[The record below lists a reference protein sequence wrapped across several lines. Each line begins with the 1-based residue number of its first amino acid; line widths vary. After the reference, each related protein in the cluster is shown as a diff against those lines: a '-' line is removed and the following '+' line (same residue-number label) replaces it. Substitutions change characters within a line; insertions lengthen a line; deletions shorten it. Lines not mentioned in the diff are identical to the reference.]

1 MVEKKRIIQKKA
13 AEVEERHTG
22 SLTRLENFEV
32 FVPGTDVMI
41 SKIFSLKNCGKIGIF
56 VQNFYTISIIT
67 LFFLRNVSFFSQKS
81 KNLTKN
87 NDHNID
93 PWNQTFC

>member
-1 MVEKKRIIQKKA
+1 MSGIPINKMVEKKRIIQKKA

-67 LFFLRNVSFFSQKS
+67 LFFFKKRVIFFAKKQKLDQ
-81 KNLTKN
+81 K
-87 NDHNID
+87 
-93 PWNQTFC
+93 